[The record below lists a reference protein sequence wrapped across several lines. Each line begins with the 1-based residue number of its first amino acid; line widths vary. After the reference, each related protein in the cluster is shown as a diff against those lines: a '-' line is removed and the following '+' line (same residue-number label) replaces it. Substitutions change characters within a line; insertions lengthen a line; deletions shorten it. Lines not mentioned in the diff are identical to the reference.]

1 MLPKCSLDEPPA
13 ASVRHLTPLPTPLQD
28 IGIAPLTSLDLTT
41 APHYPP
47 FMGAKSRK
55 WLLLAF
61 GLFVIGYLLFHFRAT
76 LHLGHFSGTKL
87 WEAIRGANY
96 LYLFFSVVAI
106 YACYA
111 VRALRWQKFQAH
123 VGQARFWNIYAMNL
137 AGFSALFLLGRAAE
151 PVRPLLIARK
161 DNIPV
166 ADAFGV
172 YALERILDAASTAVL
187 ASVGLFIF
195 ESSRGLAAQGAT
207 AAAFEKGARTAGTV
221 FSLIAIVAI
230 TALVYL
236 RLHGS
241 AVLERRMKVW
251 LSAHGWRA
259 RFARVLLGFARGV
272 QTIKT
277 WSDLFAAI
285 VLSLFHWL
293 LVVVVYYLV
302 IRSFGGRLATLTFA
316 DSILVLVFNM
326 VGSAV
331 QLPGVGGGAQALAI
345 VAFTHLYGIEQE
357 NAVAAAMVL
366 WLVTFASCSLAG
378 IPLLLKEGLSLAEL
392 RRLREQEAQEIDA
405 EIAHPPSAS
414 V

>member
-1 MLPKCSLDEPPA
+1 
-13 ASVRHLTPLPTPLQD
+13 Q
-28 IGIAPLTSLDLTT
+28 
-41 APHYPP
+41 
-47 FMGAKSRK
+47 
-55 WLLLAF
+55 
-61 GLFVIGYLLFHFRAT
+61 
-76 LHLGHFSGTKL
+76 FSCANL
-87 WEAIRGANY
+87 WAAIRGAHS

-111 VRALRWQKFQAH
+111 VRALRGQRFQAH

-161 DNIPV
+161 DKIPV
-166 ADAFGV
+166 ADVFGV

-195 ESSRGLAAQGAT
+195 ESSGALATQGAT
-207 AAAFEKGARTAGTV
+207 AGAFEKGPPPARPV
-221 FSLIAIVAI
+221 FSLIALAAI

-241 AVLERRMKVW
+241 AVLERRMQAW
-251 LSAHGWRA
+251 LRADGWRA
-259 RFARVLLGFARGV
+259 RFARILLGFSRGV
-272 QTIKT
+272 QTIRT

-302 IRSFGGRLATLTFA
+302 IQSFGGRLATLTFA
-316 DSILVLVFNM
+316 DSILVLAFNM

-331 QLPGVGGGAQALAI
+331 QLPGVGGGAQALRI
-345 VAFTHLYGIEQE
+345 VAFTHLDGIRQ
-357 NAVAAAMVL
+357 
-366 WLVTFASCSLAG
+366 G
-378 IPLLLKEGLSLAEL
+378 
-392 RRLREQEAQEIDA
+392 R
-405 EIAHPPSAS
+405 
-414 V
+414 